1 MEVAVLNKL
10 EMVFCILTVGGLLF
24 SALVQNKNT
33 VKTVKIV
40 KEMLFFSHRKY
51 LLWMCVFSTALIII
65 SFLSRNLKDTW
76 FSTVC
81 ISTAL
86 SILAGIIVAIYS
98 EYKNT
103 EIDERKSFLDELE
116 SFDKAVNDLAVKID
130 FKTCLVDKIAIEYLK
145 LIDKQEVLQQ
155 KYERI
160 KTQTRP
166 APAFGDSE
174 LDVVEE
180 ITDRIHRAFYEE
192 SAETIKSRDD
202 IIKSVRGS
210 LAIMQRQNRM
220 CRDRI
225 IDEIKLASK
234 VL

>member
-1 MEVAVLNKL
+1 MKTNGFQGFDGGDKRDRTADLLN
-10 EMVFCILTVGGLLF
+10 
-24 SALVQNKNT
+24 
-33 VKTVKIV
+33 
-40 KEMLFFSHRKY
+40 
-51 LLWMCVFSTALIII
+51 
-65 SFLSRNLKDTW
+65 
-76 FSTVC
+76 
-81 ISTAL
+81 
-86 SILAGIIVAIYS
+86 AIYS